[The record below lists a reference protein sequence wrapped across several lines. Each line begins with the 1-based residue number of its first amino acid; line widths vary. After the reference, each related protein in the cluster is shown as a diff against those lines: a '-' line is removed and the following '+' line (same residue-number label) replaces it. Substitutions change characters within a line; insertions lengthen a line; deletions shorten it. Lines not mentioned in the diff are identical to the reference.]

1 MPYESE
7 QGDPKTAL
15 CTCMSGKEA
24 GKGLKLLFDGHYLKM
39 HLGGVVDSA
48 QHARSGLPVGS
59 EFDYSVERQ
68 KEKEAGPIPEGEYW
82 ITPSELRS
90 PSLTSPLFLMNTD
103 SWGHHRISIH
113 KYPGTN
119 THGRGGFFI
128 HGGDKFGSKGCI
140 DLAGFMGHFVRRL
153 NELVPTRVVQVPQRV
168 ELKPTCYIPLT
179 VKYPSQRVD
188 MPPWFNK

>member
-1 MPYESE
+1 MPYDSE

-15 CTCMSGKEA
+15 CTCMNGKDA
-24 GKGLKLLFDGHYLKM
+24 GKGLKLLFDGHYLKT
-39 HLGGVVDSA
+39 HVGGVVDSA
-48 QHARSGLPVGS
+48 QHARSGMPVGNQ
-59 EFDYSVERQ
+59 FDYGSERQ
-68 KEKEAGPIPEGEYW
+68 KNKDEGPIPEGEYW
-82 ITPSELRS
+82 ISPSEIRS
-90 PSLTSPLFLMNTD
+90 PGLSSPLFLINTD
-103 SWGHHRISIH
+103 SWGFYRITIHR
-113 KYPGTN
+113 YAGTN

-168 ELKPTCYIPLT
+168 ELKSTCYIPLT